1 MASKEN
7 SATTKIQAA
16 EKRWHNTFG
25 EYFLRY
31 AGIFL
36 ALSII
41 AIGLEYGST
50 HTLLAPDADAV
61 HAVKHDTDQIIKHD
75 ADRTKKTLLF
85 VSVNSD
91 ESYSN
96 EVMVLK
102 EAIASYHGV
111 KIISQQGHYDS
122 RVLQKEN
129 QIVFVMGS
137 HKIDEVDGLINMMKN
152 VADKNIPL
160 YWVGNGFPQVAHIF
174 DIPLSGE
181 EGMSLT
187 PPNSSMTYNDTE
199 IAASGLSFSRA
210 NLTDFAKLGEV
221 LASVTLHDTFS
232 RPALIRHGNIIYSA
246 FNPFSRSNAPFAL
259 PVIMDSLSLQVGAH
273 KPNPRIIFRLE
284 DINGVSY
291 REGDTSF
298 KKTTNYLM
306 EQDVFVHLGII
317 PTTVDSKGEVQAQI
331 DEALPVLD
339 FVKNNPEHVGII
351 QHGYKHWRKDPR
363 NKGMG
368 SGDGSEFFLNDDQ
381 TMGVEA
387 AQAFAKKVIKEGC
400 AVMLESGLVP
410 TMFEAPHYEISRS
423 QQQVA
428 ENVFSLIQH
437 PPLFFYDNGP
447 YGFSLPWLTHRNTSV
462 YAPNVSSDYVDMSN
476 LDSLNDILYSLEIA
490 ASILPDPV
498 VLVYF
503 HPFIK
508 ESEGGEGALEKL
520 IEGIKGLNYRFVNM
534 LDEVEASSVRH
545 CK

>member
-1 MASKEN
+1 MAPKEN
-7 SATTKIQAA
+7 NAISKIKAS

-36 ALSII
+36 ALII
-41 AIGLEYGST
+41 IIIGLKHSST
-50 HTLLAPDADAV
+50 STLLAPGANTV
-61 HAVKHDTDQIIKHD
+61 QNTKYDTARND
-75 ADRTKKTLLF
+75 KTLLF

-96 EVMVLK
+96 EVMVIK
-102 EAIASYHGV
+102 EAISSYHRV
-111 KIISQQGHYDS
+111 KIISQQGRYDAGL
-122 RVLQKEN
+122 LQKEN
-129 QIVFVMGS
+129 QVVFVMGS
-137 HKIDEVDGLINMMKN
+137 NKIDELDGLVKLMEK
-152 VADKNIPL
+152 VAEKNIPL
-160 YWVGNGFPQVAHIF
+160 YWLGNGFPHVAHIF
-174 DIPLSGE
+174 DIPLSDE
-181 EGMSLT
+181 EGLSLT
-187 PPNSSMTYNDTE
+187 PPKSSLTYNDTE

-210 NLTDFAKLGEV
+210 DLTDFANLGEV
-221 LASVTLHDTFS
+221 LASVTLHETFS
-232 RPALIRHGNIIYSA
+232 RPALIQHGNIIYSA

-259 PVIMDSLSLQVGAH
+259 SVIMDSLSLQLGEH

-298 KKTTNYLM
+298 IKTTNYLM
-306 EQDVFVHLGII
+306 EQGVFVHMGII
-317 PTTVDSKGEVQAQI
+317 PTTVDANGEVLAEI
-331 DEALPVLD
+331 NAALPVLE
-339 FVKNNPEHVGII
+339 FVNNNPDRVGII

-368 SGDGSEFFLNDDQ
+368 SGDGSEFFLDDDQ

-387 AQAFAKKVIKEGC
+387 AQAFANKVIKDGC

-428 ENVFSLIQH
+428 ENIFSLIQH
-437 PPLFFYDNGP
+437 PPLFFYSNGP
-447 YGFSLPWLTHRNTSV
+447 YGFSLPWLTHRNKSV
-462 YAPNVSSDYVDMSN
+462 YVPNVSSDYVDMSN
-476 LDSLNDILYSLEIA
+476 LDSLNDILYSLETA
-490 ASILPDPV
+490 RSILPDPV

-508 ESEGGEGALEKL
+508 ESKGGEGALEKL
-520 IEGIKGLNYRFVNM
+520 IEGIKALDYRFVNM

-545 CK
+545 CQSVSVEPL